1 MKERVYYLDSS
12 PVTREWHG
20 RCLSFGVMLKILIID
35 EHQQSTAD
43 LCEQLIRA
51 GYQVAAVLPSS
62 ENLLDKVLHFKPDV
76 ILIETD
82 SPSRDTLEHLAV
94 MDRTAPRPV
103 VLFGSDDD
111 SETIH
116 RVIQAGVSTYVV
128 DGLDS
133 SRLKPVIDITC
144 ARFEMMQGLRNEL
157 ARATQKLDDRK
168 IIDKAKGILMKQR
181 HLEEDAAYA
190 SLRKLA
196 MARGKTIAQVARDLI
211 DSASL
216 LF

>member
-1 MKERVYYLDSS
+1 MAWSL
-12 PVTREWHG
+12 
-20 RCLSFGVMLKILIID
+20 LIFGIMLKILIID
-35 EHQQSTAD
+35 EHQQPTAD
-43 LCEQLIRA
+43 ICEQLIRA

-62 ENLLDKVLHFKPDV
+62 DNLLDKVSQSKPDV
-76 ILIETD
+76 ILIDTD
-82 SPSRDTLEHLAV
+82 PPSRDTLEHLAV

-103 VLFGSDDD
+103 ILFGSDDN

-116 RVIQAGVSTYVV
+116 QVMQAGVSTYVV
-128 DGLDS
+128 DELDS
-133 SRLKPVIDITC
+133 SRLKPVIDIAC
-144 ARFEMMQGLRNEL
+144 ARFEMMQGLKNEL

-181 HLEEDAAYA
+181 HLEEDEAYA

-196 MARGKTIAQVARDLI
+196 MTRGKTIAQVARDLI
-211 DSASL
+211 DSALL